1 MAVTESW
8 LHMSLKG
15 CLLGSIIATLCAA
28 AGLLAG
34 GVIGYYIG
42 LSQQAAQGSSE
53 EWIPVSS
60 LAAPFGAL
68 VGACIGI
75 AVGICVTYLAK
86 LTGPAQAPI
95 ILVFIIA
102 AALVSEEIPRRYQQ
116 RQDNAYLLGR
126 REQQKHDRALARQ
139 QANYSRLAS
148 FPSLQYPGAA
158 LQPQRPGSALSMT
171 SASTPQVVAD
181 YYSRVLATPLN
192 ATPCSVGPSHHC
204 WSATTV
210 YQGVPLSI
218 DISDDDLNDGGQ
230 SAILLATTDDVP
242 TGAAPPPSAWTQN
255 PPPLASTPIL
265 PPTQA
270 DPLEAQRAKIEKAR
284 AEISTLS
291 YPGAQETSDGD
302 PSLIL
307 NFTAAAP
314 VDTVAVYYRDHI
326 GVTLRPVRIGGKPG
340 WAGDV
345 VYHGIPLR
353 LSVFDQDGLTYVQ
366 IT

>member
-1 MAVTESW
+1 
-8 LHMSLKG
+8 MSLKG

-75 AVGICVTYLAK
+75 AVGICVAYLAK

-126 REQQKHDRALARQ
+126 REQQKYDRALARQ

-148 FPSLQYPGAA
+148 FPSLQYPGAT

-171 SASTPQVVAD
+171 SASAPQVVAD
-181 YYSRVLATPLN
+181 YYGRVLATPLN
-192 ATPCSVGPSHHC
+192 AAPCSIGPSHHC
-204 WSATTV
+204 WSATTA

-218 DISDDDLNDGGQ
+218 VISDDDMHDGGS
-230 SAILLATTDDVP
+230 SAIVLSTTDDVP
-242 TGAAPPPSAWTQN
+242 LGAAPPPNAWTQT
-255 PPPLASTPIL
+255 PPPAVWAQPSPSAS
-265 PPTQA
+265 PPSPPVAPA
-270 DPLEAQRAKIEKAR
+270 DPLETQRAKIEKAR

-353 LSVFDQDGLTYVQ
+353 LSLFDQDGLTYVQ